1 MASWRATQW
10 RSRRPGHP
18 GSAAVLRTESSAVT
32 DPVRPVEL
40 IAGVARSGPTDPGGP
55 KPGDDTEG
63 AGEEPLLRPSYL
75 FGANIRLYYSEDSG
89 LILAH
94 ERLYPDNNSA
104 IIGTPFKKTVKGFW
118 APLLWYSPRIPHPL
132 LVGPGLLTWCESRC
146 DVPA

>member
-1 MASWRATQW
+1 
-10 RSRRPGHP
+10 
-18 GSAAVLRTESSAVT
+18 VT
-32 DPVRPVEL
+32 GPVRPVEL

-89 LILAH
+89 LIPAH

-132 LVGPGLLTWCESRC
+132 LWAGYGENSNEMHAIVAKLDCRLTRRAVTGHRFASR
-146 DVPA
+146 VS